1 MATIHINLLD
11 WRAARR
17 ERRQQQFGV
26 AAGMTAAL
34 AAGVVAIGLLAVNTA
49 LSNQNERNEFLKGQI
64 AEMDRQIKEIQE
76 LEKTKADLIARMEV
90 IQQLQKDRS
99 DIVHFFDEMVTILP
113 DGVYVT
119 TVKQQGNKIT
129 IDGVAESNG
138 RISTYLK
145 NLDASEWFS
154 DPRLVV
160 IKAQQ
165 DQFRRLSNFT
175 LSVTA
180 FAEKH
185 GPAAG
190 AEEGEVLE

>member
-17 ERRQQQFGV
+17 ERRKQQFGV

-34 AAGVVAIGLLAVNTA
+34 AAGIVVIGLLAVNTA

-99 DIVHFFDEMVTILP
+99 DIVHFFDEMVNILP

-119 TVKQQGNKIT
+119 SVKQQGNKIT

-180 FAEKH
+180 FAEKK
-185 GPAAG
+185 GATG

>member
-17 ERRQQQFGV
+17 ERRKQQFTV
-26 AAGMTAAL
+26 AAGMTAA
-34 AAGVVAIGLLAVNTA
+34 AAAAIVGIGWLAVTTA
-49 LSNQNERNEFLKGQI
+49 LNQQIERNNFLRGQI

-76 LEKTKADLIARMEV
+76 LENTKANLIARMEV

-99 DIVHFFDEMVTILP
+99 DIVHFFDEMVNILP
-113 DGVYVT
+113 DGVYLT
-119 TVKQQGNKIT
+119 SVKQQGNKIT
-129 IDGVAESNG
+129 LDGVAESNG

-145 NLDASEWFS
+145 SLDASEWFS

-165 DQFRRLSNFT
+165 DKFRRLSNFT
-175 LSVTA
+175 LSATA
-180 FAEKH
+180 FAKKR
-185 GPAAG
+185 GDTAG
-190 AEEGEVLE
+190 EEEVLE

>member
-17 ERRQQQFGV
+17 ERRKQQFGV

-49 LSNQNERNEFLKGQI
+49 LGNQNERNEFLKGQI

-99 DIVHFFDEMVTILP
+99 DIVHFFDEMVSILP

-119 TVKQQGNKIT
+119 SVKQQGNKIT

-185 GPAAG
+185 GPATG

>member
-17 ERRQQQFGV
+17 ERRKQQFGV

-34 AAGVVAIGLLAVNTA
+34 AAGIVVIGLLAVNTA

-76 LEKTKADLIARMEV
+76 LEKTKANLIARMEV

-99 DIVHFFDEMVTILP
+99 DIVHFFDEMVNILP

-119 TVKQQGNKIT
+119 SVKQQGNKIT

-180 FAEKH
+180 FAEKK
-185 GPAAG
+185 GATG